1 VTHDARHT
9 TIQVDAIE
17 CGHQNDL
24 ASHIVGGGS
33 NQSCC
38 SEPSAP
44 KAHRL
49 VSPDR
54 DCRQTLSFEETA
66 EGRRVGGEI

>member
-1 VTHDARHT
+1 MTDDVRHT
-9 TIQVDAIE
+9 TIQDDAIE

-38 SEPSAP
+38 SEPSAT
-44 KAHRL
+44 KAHRP

-54 DCRQTLSFEETA
+54 DCRQTLSFEEPA